1 MDIKSS
7 LFYIAD
13 DEDGVPKV
21 GIGALLMLVPVL
33 SFAAFGYEARVIR
46 NLVRGEPQPLPTW
59 DDFGTMFMDGL
70 WLGLARLI
78 YSFPVLALLVC
89 SFGSGFL
96 YFFTA
101 ESENQMQERLP
112 LILLWCGVAFIIL
125 VIYGAMVGFFSPA
138 ITIQYVRRGTLAA
151 CFDFGAIFRL
161 IRQNFGDYL
170 TLWAALIGINLV
182 VGLIVFVVSFF
193 INLIPCL
200 GFIAQ
205 MFLIGATTFWVLL
218 IAGHLQAQLI
228 RADEARGAI
237 Y

>member
-21 GIGALLMLVPVL
+21 GIGGLLMLVPVL

-46 NLVRGEPQPLPTW
+46 NVVRGEPQPLPTW
-59 DDFGTMFMDGL
+59 DDFGAMFMDGL

-78 YSFPVLALLVC
+78 YSLPILALLFC
-89 SFGSGFL
+89 SVAVTL
-96 YFFTA
+96 PYFFMA
-101 ESENQMQERLP
+101 ESESQMEERLP
-112 LILLWCGVAFIIL
+112 LILMVCGGAFIIL
-125 VIYGAMVGFFSPA
+125 VIYAAILGFFSPA
-138 ITIQYVRRGTLAA
+138 VTIQYVRRGTLAA
-151 CFDFGAIFRL
+151 CFDFGAIFQL
-161 IRQNFGDYL
+161 IRRNFTDYL
-170 TLWAALIGINLV
+170 TIWAVIIGINLV
-182 VGLIVFVVSFF
+182 LGLILFVVSVF

-200 GFIAQ
+200 GTIIQ
-205 MFLIGATTFWVLL
+205 ILLVNATTFVILL

-228 RADEARGAI
+228 RADEARGAV